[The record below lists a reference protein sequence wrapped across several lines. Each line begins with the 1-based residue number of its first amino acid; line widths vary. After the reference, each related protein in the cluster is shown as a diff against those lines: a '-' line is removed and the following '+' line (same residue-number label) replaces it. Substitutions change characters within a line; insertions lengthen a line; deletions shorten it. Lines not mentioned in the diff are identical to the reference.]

1 MRGYNKQ
8 PLGSV
13 LRRAQESVV
22 IDPQKT
28 YKQVTVR
35 LFHKGLKLR
44 GEKVGSA
51 IRTTKQCVVHKG
63 QVLLSRIDARNGAI
77 GIVPPELDGA
87 IVTNDFWAFEVNR
100 DLADPAFLDAY
111 FGTSEFVDACNA
123 SSEGTTNRVRLQ
135 PSRFLRIDVPLPPRD
150 VQRRIVSRI
159 EDIAGK
165 IEKARTLRK
174 EIVSKQR
181 NLLLS
186 VYTKLIEGAKWRQ
199 MKEIAPLVRRP
210 ITIDPLQEY
219 NELGIRS
226 FGKGTFHKAAVSGAS
241 LGSKRVF
248 QIEPGDL
255 LFNIVFAWEG
265 AVAVARPEDKGRVG
279 SHRFLSCVPKNGS
292 AVPSFLRFHF
302 LTERGLEYL
311 GIASPGG
318 AGRNRTLG
326 LEALARMEVPV
337 PPIEKQLQFAS
348 LMSRTDELDR
358 VRTEAGKEIDSLMP
372 SILSK
377 AFSGEP

>member
-1 MRGYNKQ
+1 MSGYDKQ
-8 PLGSV
+8 PLGSI
-13 LRRAQESVV
+13 LRRAQESVEIV
-22 IDPQKT
+22 PQKT

-44 GEKVGSA
+44 GEKIGSA
-51 IRTTKQCVVHKG
+51 IRTTKQCVVHQG

-87 IVTNDFWAFEVNR
+87 IVTNDFWAFGVNR

-111 FGTSEFVDACNA
+111 FGTPEFVDACNA

-135 PSRFLRIDVPLPPRD
+135 PSRFLKIDVPLPPRD

-159 EDIAGK
+159 ENIAGK
-165 IEKARTLRK
+165 IEEARALGK
-174 EIVSKQR
+174 EVVLGQR

-186 VYTKLIEGAKWRQ
+186 VYTKLIEGAKWHQ

-219 NELGIRS
+219 FELGIRS
-226 FGKGTFHKAAVSGAS
+226 FGKGTFHKAPLSGAS

-248 QIEPGDL
+248 QVEPGDL

-292 AVPSFLRFHF
+292 AISSFLRFHF
-302 LTERGLEYL
+302 LTERGLEDL

-326 LEALARMEVPV
+326 LEALARIEVPI
-337 PPIEKQLQFAS
+337 PPFEKQQHFAS
-348 LMSRTDELDR
+348 LMSSTDELDR
-358 VRTEAGKEIDSLMP
+358 IRTETRKELDALMP

-377 AFSGEP
+377 AFRGDF